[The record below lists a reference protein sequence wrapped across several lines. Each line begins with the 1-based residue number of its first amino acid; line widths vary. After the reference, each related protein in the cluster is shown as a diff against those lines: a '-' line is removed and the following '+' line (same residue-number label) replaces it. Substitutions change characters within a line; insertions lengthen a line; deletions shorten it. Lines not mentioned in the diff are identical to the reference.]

1 MDRAAPL
8 TVDLA
13 EIDRSAVAL
22 VGGKGANLGD
32 LARAG
37 FPVPNGFVL
46 TTRAYALAAEA
57 AGADPARPAEAAERL
72 RAAPIPDAIANAA
85 RKAYAALGAG
95 LVAVRSSAT
104 AEDLSG
110 ASFAGQQDTYLD
122 VSGEENLLDA
132 IRRCW
137 ASLWNERAVAY
148 RHANGV
154 DDTSVSLAVVV
165 QEMVDASAAGVLFTA
180 DPITGRRRR
189 AAIDAVAG
197 LGEKLVSGAVD
208 PDHYL
213 VDTAS
218 HELVQRPAA
227 GRGSVLSDQEVLT
240 LAEIGDRVERH
251 FNAPQDIEF
260 ALDKERQVRLV
271 QSRPITTLYPLPE
284 DAPDPEKELRVYFS
298 GNVFQGYFEPI
309 TPMGIQFFRLLSGA
323 LSGMFG
329 FPVDDPVAGSQI
341 LKEPGM
347 RLYVDVTPVVRDPV
361 GRRAFVT
368 LTSMGEARSSAVLVQ
383 LASDP
388 RLSLARRSRFRSV
401 RAIAGA
407 MMRTGVP
414 HSALRVVRSPEVTR
428 ARYVRE
434 IERFARIDLPE
445 DATPEQRLDAF
456 EHLILT
462 VTPRLFPRMIGTILP
477 AMLSF
482 ALAVR
487 LLRGKARMDELQ
499 TITRGAPHNPTTE
512 MDLALWA
519 LCTDVRDDADSR
531 EALIART
538 PAELAA
544 GYRRGTLPP
553 RLQAGLKSF
562 LALYGFRSIGEID
575 IGVER
580 WSENPEHILGALA
593 NYVRLGDEALAPDAQ
608 FAKGEREAEAMITS
622 LLVRVRGPRRAILR
636 VVLGRVRA
644 LIGGREAPKFQIIR
658 LLATPSREL
667 LKPVGRDLVARGRL
681 SAEDDIFFLTLPEAR
696 RAAGG
701 EDMRELVA
709 ARREVYDR
717 EHARRRIPRL
727 LLSDGTDAEAALVS
741 VGEGLRGSPASPGVV
756 SGIARVIRSPAGAR
770 LEPGEILVA
779 PSTDPG
785 WTPLFLTA
793 GALVMEMGGM
803 MSHGAV
809 VAREYG
815 IPAVVGVAG
824 ATDQITTG
832 QRVTVDGSAGTVV
845 LEVEPKEDAHLDLAP
860 TTRSG
865 ASSQPEPRVN
875 VADG

>member
-1 MDRAAPL
+1 
-8 TVDLA
+8 
-13 EIDRSAVAL
+13 
-22 VGGKGANLGD
+22 
-32 LARAG
+32 
-37 FPVPNGFVL
+37 
-46 TTRAYALAAEA
+46 
-57 AGADPARPAEAAERL
+57 
-72 RAAPIPDAIANAA
+72 
-85 RKAYAALGAG
+85 
-95 LVAVRSSAT
+95 
-104 AEDLSG
+104 
-110 ASFAGQQDTYLD
+110 
-122 VSGEENLLDA
+122 
-132 IRRCW
+132 
-137 ASLWNERAVAY
+137 
-148 RHANGV
+148 
-154 DDTSVSLAVVV
+154 
-165 QEMVDASAAGVLFTA
+165 
-180 DPITGRRRR
+180 
-189 AAIDAVAG
+189 
-197 LGEKLVSGAVD
+197 
-208 PDHYL
+208 
-213 VDTAS
+213 
-218 HELVQRPAA
+218 
-227 GRGSVLSDQEVLT
+227 
-240 LAEIGDRVERH
+240 
-251 FNAPQDIEF
+251 
-260 ALDKERQVRLV
+260 
-271 QSRPITTLYPLPE
+271 
-284 DAPDPEKELRVYFS
+284 
-298 GNVFQGYFEPI
+298 
-309 TPMGIQFFRLLSGA
+309 
-323 LSGMFG
+323 
-329 FPVDDPVAGSQI
+329 VAGSQI

-347 RLYVDVTPVVRDPV
+347 RLYIDVTPIVRDPV

-388 RLSLARRSRFRSV
+388 RLSLARRSRLRSV

-407 MMRTGVP
+407 MIRAGVP

-434 IERFARIDLPE
+434 IEGFARIDLPE
-445 DATPEQRLDAF
+445 DATSEQRLDAF
-456 EHLILT
+456 ERLILT
-462 VTPRLFPRMIGTILP
+462 VSPRMFPRMIGTIMP

-487 LLRGKARMDELQ
+487 LLRGKARTDELQ

-519 LCTDVRDDADSR
+519 VCTDVRADADSR
-531 EALIART
+531 EALIRRT

-544 GYRRGTLPP
+544 AYRRGTLPP
-553 RLQAGLKSF
+553 RLQSGLKSF
-562 LALYGFRSIGEID
+562 LARYGFRSIGEID

-593 NYVRLGDEALAPDAQ
+593 NYLRLGDDALAPDAQ
-608 FAKGEREAEAMITS
+608 FAKGRREAEAMIAS
-622 LLVRVRGPRRAILR
+622 LLTRVHGPRRAILR

-644 LIGGREAPKFQIIR
+644 LIGDREAPKFHIIR

-681 SAEDDIFFLTLPEAR
+681 SDEDDIFFLTLPEAR

-709 ARREVYDR
+709 ARRATYDR

-756 SGIARVIRSPAGAR
+756 SGTARVIRSPAGAR

-824 ATDQITTG
+824 ATEQITTG

-845 LEVEPKEDAHLDLAP
+845 LEAGPKEEEARPVLTS
-860 TTRSG
+860 TTKLG
-865 ASSQPEPRVN
+865 ASPQPEPGATL
-875 VADG
+875 ADA